1 MVARGNTDSD
11 LDFLISEEGDKNMN
25 FLKKSAQLS
34 RFLKLNSLIR
44 SYFRTTYA

>member
-1 MVARGNTDSD
+1 MVAPGNTDSD

-25 FLKKSAQLS
+25 FLKSAQLS

>member
-1 MVARGNTDSD
+1 MMAQTDSD
-11 LDFLISEEGDKNMN
+11 LDFLISEEGDKNIN
-25 FLKKSAQLS
+25 FLRNAEQLS